1 LKAPYYH
8 QAPEGAQIPE
18 SPGDLEAR
26 TLDFFAPDGPLAQR
40 HPGYQGRE
48 GQQAM
53 ACAVARA
60 IAARQALVV
69 EAGTG
74 VGKTYAYLA
83 AALASGR
90 RTVVSTA
97 TKALQDQLFERDLP
111 EVTAALGMPLRA
123 ALLKG
128 RSSYL
133 CRHRLAQAWQRLPGH
148 DRHLASLLGGVVTW
162 ARGTAT
168 GDLAEVPGLEDR
180 ADLVALVT
188 STRDNCLGAR
198 CPEFE
203 GCHLHRARR
212 DALAADVVVVN
223 HHLFF
228 ADHEVRASGMAEL
241 LPTAEVVVFDEA
253 HRLLDTGVQFL
264 GESLSGAQLLDLG
277 RDAQVFGLHEA
288 RGLQDWPGLAQG
300 LAQAVEAYRLSLGP
314 MPAGGGRR
322 DWSEPVP
329 AGADAPAWQHAHE
342 AVALALDQLCGALD
356 AVDGH
361 GLELRRLGERAAEL
375 AQRWRDLADTQG
387 DACARWI
394 EVGSGLRLVKAPLE
408 LSRAFGQGVVGQ
420 TASDGKSWIFTS
432 ATLGSDD
439 TLSWFCAPLG
449 LEQLTTLRV
458 ASPFDYARQ
467 AALYVPRDLPL
478 PGLPGHS
485 TALARAVWPWVLR
498 LGGRTL
504 VLTTTLKA
512 LTSVAA
518 ELADLSERDLGPEVL
533 AQGQAPKRELL
544 QRFRRAGERGHGQ
557 GAVLVASASF
567 WEGVDLAG
575 DCLQLLVIDKLPFPP
590 PDDPWV
596 QARCRAIEQSGERP
610 FARYF
615 LPEAAVALRQGAGR
629 LIRSEIDQGLLVV
642 GDVRLHT
649 MGYGRRLWTAL
660 PPMRRLE
667 TEDEVGVWLDELV
680 TTASTRDLPWT

>member
-1 LKAPYYH
+1 LKDPYYH
-8 QAPEGAQIPE
+8 QAPDGTLGLDAH
-18 SPGDLEAR
+18 GDLEVR
-26 TLDFFAPDGPLAQR
+26 TLDFFAPDGPLALR
-40 HPGYQGRE
+40 HPGYQARE
-48 GQQAM
+48 GQRAM
-53 ACAVARA
+53 ACAVART
-60 IAARQALVV
+60 IDARQALVV

-83 AALASGR
+83 AALGSGR
-90 RTVVSTA
+90 RTLVSTA
-97 TKALQDQLFERDLP
+97 TKALQDQLFDRDLP
-111 EVTAALGMPLRA
+111 EVAAAMQLPLRA

-133 CRHRLAQAWQRLPGH
+133 CLHRLGQAWQRVPGH
-148 DRHLASLLGGVVTW
+148 DRHLASLLAGVATW
-162 ARGTAT
+162 ARTT
-168 GDLAEVPGLEDR
+168 SSGDLSEVPGLEDR
-180 ADLVALVT
+180 ADLVALVS

-212 DALAADVVVVN
+212 DALVADVVVVN

-228 ADHEVRASGMAEL
+228 ADQEVRASGMAEL
-241 LPTAEVVVFDEA
+241 LPTVEVVVFDEA

-264 GESLSGAQLLDLG
+264 GETLSGTQLLDLA
-277 RDAQVFGLHEA
+277 RDVQVFGLQEA
-288 RGLQDWPGLAQG
+288 RGLQDWPALAKGLS
-300 LAQAVEAYRLSLGP
+300 QAVEACRQSLGP
-314 MPAGGGRR
+314 VPVGGARR
-322 DWSEPVP
+322 DWSQTLP
-329 AGADAPAWQHAHE
+329 AGAEPVAWHQAREEVGAALDRLCGGLE
-342 AVALALDQLCGALD
+342 AVEGRS
-356 AVDGH
+356 
-361 GLELRRLGERAAEL
+361 LELRRLGERATEL
-375 AQRWRDLADTQG
+375 AQRWQHLDDTGG

-394 EVGSGLRLVKAPLE
+394 ETGAGLRLVKAPLE
-408 LSRAFGQGVVGQ
+408 LSMAFGQGVVSAGI
-420 TASDGKSWIFTS
+420 AEGKSWIFTS

-439 TLSWFCAPLG
+439 AMTWFTAPLG
-449 LEQLTTLRV
+449 LEQVPTLRV
-458 ASPFDYARQ
+458 SSPFDYPRQ
-467 AALYVPRDLPL
+467 AALHVPRHLPL
-478 PGLPGHS
+478 PGLPGHGK
-485 TALARAVWPWVLR
+485 ALVRTVWPWILR

-512 LTSVAA
+512 LTGVAA

-544 QRFRRAGERGHGQ
+544 QRFRRAGERGQGP

-596 QARCRAIEQSGERP
+596 QARSRAIEASGGRP
-610 FARYF
+610 FTRYF

-629 LIRSEIDQGLLVV
+629 LIRSEMDQGLLVV
-642 GDVRLHT
+642 GDVRLVT
-649 MGYGRRLWTAL
+649 MGYGRRLLAAL
-660 PPMRRLE
+660 PAMRRLDTQE
-667 TEDEVGVWLDELV
+667 EVEAWVDELV